1 MQFAFQWLEF
11 TIQENKITCNGL
23 PFVEVQA
30 SGEDKTHHLGMKSV
44 STSEGLRFH
53 YVSHAQTGNTL
64 FIVQESERIR
74 AKTLFTAYS
83 DGATIRIQTEV
94 ENISDEA
101 LGIEQVSSFVLG
113 LNGGVEDVKDF
124 YLTQFKQSHH
134 KECQPRTHSLFD
146 LGLTDISVGTQC
158 RIGHTNVG
166 SWSTKE
172 ELPQGILQHG
182 DEYTMFQIER
192 NHTWSYEISDEQGRL
207 YLYLGGGN
215 ETFGDWYKI
224 LQKGEKYAAP
234 TVAIAF
240 AKGINEVL
248 GEMTKYRRDIAGK
261 SDVDAYLPAIF
272 NEYMHLSWDSP
283 SEECVRKYAPKVA
296 QAGVDYYVIDCGWHD
311 EESGAT
317 IYPYVGKWIESKTR
331 FPHGV
336 RATTDYLRSL
346 GLKAGLWIE
355 PEIVGKN
362 CQEMIDYYGDECFIR
377 RHGKKVCALGRYFL
391 DFRKKKVIDYLSET
405 IRRMVE
411 EYGAEYIKLD
421 YNEDMGVG
429 CDENA
434 DSMGEGLE
442 QCAKAYL
449 AWIDTMRE
457 RFPNVLFETCSSG
470 GMRMDYE
477 TLSHFSIVSTSDQT
491 NYKKYPYIAGNIL
504 SGVLPEQA
512 AVWSYPVDSLSPPN
526 GEFYP
531 TYAWVEENIS
541 CEQVVMNMIN
551 SFLGRIHLAS
561 HIELLSKEKFAL
573 VQEGVAYYKSL
584 VEAKRTALPYFPMG
598 FTNFEQKVVASGFI
612 SGEKLY
618 LAVWNLGGEK
628 KVKIPVNGYQKAKCA
643 YPKNNDLAYA
653 LAKEVLT
660 IEFTKDYQAR
670 FFELN
675 RL

>member
-1 MQFAFQWLEF
+1 M
-11 TIQENKITCNGL
+11 
-23 PFVEVQA
+23 
-30 SGEDKTHHLGMKSV
+30 
-44 STSEGLRFH
+44 
-53 YVSHAQTGNTL
+53 
-64 FIVQESERIR
+64 
-74 AKTLFTAYS
+74 
-83 DGATIRIQTEV
+83 
-94 ENISDEA
+94 
-101 LGIEQVSSFVLG
+101 LG

-134 KECQPRTHSLFD
+134 KECQPRVHSLFD

-158 RIGHTNVG
+158 RIGHTNIG

-172 ELPQGILQHG
+172 ELPQGILQRG
-182 DEYTMFQIER
+182 DECTMFQIER
-192 NHTWSYEISDEQGRL
+192 NHTWSYEISDVRERL
-207 YLYLGGGN
+207 YLYLDGGN
-215 ETFGDWYKI
+215 ETFGGWYKV
-224 LQKGEKYAAP
+224 LRNGEKYTAP

-240 AKGINEVL
+240 GKNVNEVV
-248 GEMTKYRRDIAGK
+248 GEMTKYRRHIAGK
-261 SDVDAYLPAIF
+261 SNVDAYLPAVF

-283 SEECVRKYAPKVA
+283 SEEGVRKYAPKVA
-296 QAGVDYYVIDCGWHD
+296 QTGVDYYVIDCGWHD
-311 EESGAT
+311 EEPGAT

-362 CQEMIDYYGDECFIR
+362 CREMIEYYGEDCFIR

-391 DFRKKKVIDYLSET
+391 DFRKRKVIDYLSET

-421 YNEDMGVG
+421 YNQDLGVG

-434 DSMGEGLE
+434 DSVGEGLE
-442 QCAKAYL
+442 RCSKAYL
-449 AWIDTMRE
+449 AWIDTMRK

-504 SGVLPEQA
+504 SSVLPEQA
-512 AVWSYPVDSLSPPN
+512 AVWSYPVDSLSSPN
-526 GEFYP
+526 GDFSP
-531 TYAWVEENIS
+531 TASWVEENVS
-541 CEQVVMNMIN
+541 REQVVMNMIN

-573 VQEGVAYYKSL
+573 VQEGVAYYQSL
-584 VEAKRTALPYFPMG
+584 VDAKRTALPYFPTG
-598 FTNFEQKVVASGFI
+598 FANFQQKTVASGFI
-612 SGEKLY
+612 SGNKLY
-618 LAVWNLGGEK
+618 LAVWNLGGDK
-628 KVKIPVNGYQKAKCA
+628 RVKIPVDGYQRAKRA
-643 YPKNNDLAYA
+643 YPKDDDLAYA
-653 LAKEVLT
+653 LENGTLT
-660 IEFTKDYQAR
+660 IEFTEDYQAR
-670 FFELN
+670 FFELDMK
-675 RL
+675 